1 MPHIVIWGKL
11 VQAEETAR
19 AKARRQEGAQKVK
32 QNGWSRA
39 ARGRIIT
46 GEGPEGTPG

>member
-19 AKARRQEGAQKVK
+19 AKAGRQEGAQKVK
-32 QNGWSRA
+32 QDGWSRA

-46 GEGPEGTPG
+46 EGPEGTPG